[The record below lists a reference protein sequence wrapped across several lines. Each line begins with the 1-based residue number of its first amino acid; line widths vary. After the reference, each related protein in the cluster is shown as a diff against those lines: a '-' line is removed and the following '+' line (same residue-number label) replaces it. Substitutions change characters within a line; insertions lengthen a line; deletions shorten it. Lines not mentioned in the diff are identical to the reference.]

1 MNHKTAQ
8 VAKAKS
14 FSILL
19 TCLITYF
26 SLIKVTLILS
36 ISFFFFL
43 LFLKKKESQVGSI

>member
-26 SLIKVTLILS
+26 SLIKVALILS
-36 ISFFFFL
+36 ISSFFFFCY
-43 LFLKKKESQVGSI
+43 FLKKESQAGSI